1 MLPLEMNWVCLV
13 QGCRVLEKGFES
25 YASGIFILKVRNS
38 LLSLSNLSRTITLL
52 HKFKGME
59 VELSRKVARATR

>member
-1 MLPLEMNWVCLV
+1 M
-13 QGCRVLEKGFES
+13 LEKGFES

>member
-1 MLPLEMNWVCLV
+1 MFFDKGLFFRMLPLEMNWVCLV

-38 LLSLSNLSRTITLL
+38 LLSPI
-52 HKFKGME
+52 FPE
-59 VELSRKVARATR
+59 P